1 MVGSS
6 NSVPETAIISV
17 LRGQPSHQSDES
29 RQRVLRRCVRRPIGV
44 CLERKGFWLLV
55 DVSIVW
61 FINQLFTWKIIII
74 QHLVNLGTDGDA
86 GHAIDCCRCMAS
98 LSLQLKV
105 LNLQE
110 HWNHL
115 APSGLGEWRKKWHQL
130 LVLAVDSE
138 KFATG
143 YGSGVRIPYPKIRWF
158 WMTWMVDP

>member
-17 LRGQPSHQSDES
+17 LRGQPSQQSDES

-74 QHLVNLGTDGDA
+74 QHLVNLGADGDA

-105 LNLQE
+105 PQSAGALK
-110 HWNHL
+110 
-115 APSGLGEWRKKWHQL
+115 PSSTEWTWRMEKEVASTACLGSRFREIRNWIWVRCQ
-130 LVLAVDSE
+130 DSI
-138 KFATG
+138 
-143 YGSGVRIPYPKIRWF
+143 S
-158 WMTWMVDP
+158 